1 MIFSNFQGDRTCA
14 EDQTI
19 RVELG
24 AGQSHRSAWVGDL
37 GDEAARPEMIVK
49 CETMTRTNLRSENA
63 QCWSVEV
70 VRT

>member
-1 MIFSNFQGDRTCA
+1 MIFSNFQGTCA

-37 GDEAARPEMIVK
+37 GDETARPEMSMK
-49 CETMTRTNLRSENA
+49 CWTMMRTNF
-63 QCWSVEV
+63 
-70 VRT
+70 T